1 VERRKISPNKDFLKQ
16 QKSFWSQVKLI
27 SMSLGYSSGED
38 LKTFSINEI
47 VSCLQRRQLST
58 EHLLD
63 SSSKITKEG
72 KLLIDYFKFRAK
84 TLKSYAEP
92 NLMNREQAKAEFE
105 KLFKSLQPRVHIPF
119 NKQKG
124 EKKHY
129 AFLTGL
135 VNMLTEHY
143 LGDTPFDSS
152 PRELVV
158 VTSNE
163 KPLRTLSRRVDGT
176 YPSTT
181 NPMALW
187 EIKEYYGTTTFGSR
201 VADGVYETMLDGY
214 EIEELRTSENIDIK
228 HYLIVDDY
236 FTWWNM
242 GKSYLCRLVDMLHE
256 GFLDEVLIG
265 REVLTRWPEIVKS
278 WPKPSTMS
286 TVGGRERLLQP

>member
-1 VERRKISPNKDFLKQ
+1 
-16 QKSFWSQVKLI
+16 
-27 SMSLGYSSGED
+27 MSLGYSSGED
-38 LKTFSINEI
+38 IKKYSINEI
-47 VSCLQRRQLST
+47 VSCLQVRDLNT

-63 SSSKITKEG
+63 SSNKITKEG
-72 KLLIDYFKFRAK
+72 KLLIDYFEFRAK
-84 TLKSYAEP
+84 TLKRYAEP

-105 KLFKSLQPRVHIPF
+105 RLFNSLKPRVHLPF

-129 AFLTGL
+129 AFLTGM

-143 LGDTPFDSS
+143 LGSTPFDSN

-214 EIEELRTSENIDIK
+214 EIEELRTSEKIDIK

-236 FTWWNM
+236 FTWWKM
-242 GKSYLCRLVDMLHE
+242 GRSYLCRLVDMLHE

-286 TVGGRERLLQP
+286 TVGGRERLLQS